1 MPTRNFKQLTEEM
14 APARRQTIEK
24 HFQESLA
31 SMPLDALRK
40 AREMTQL
47 QLGEVLG
54 VHQSEVSKIE
64 HRNDICLSTL
74 ADYIQALGG
83 HLEIRAVFPDRQI
96 RIRQFEDVIEH

>member
-1 MPTRNFKQLTEEM
+1 MPTRNFRQLIEGM
-14 APARRQTIEK
+14 PPARRQAIEK
-24 HFQESLA
+24 RFQENLA

-64 HRNDICLSTL
+64 HRADICVSTL
-74 ADYIQALGG
+74 VDYVEALGG

-96 RIRQFEDVIEH
+96 RISQFEDVGQ